1 MLIIKKF
8 TEHLFVAEAAS
19 TDFRSTIRVEYVYI
33 LLQFLLRYWGIF
45 RCHIELKARITER
58 TIFLSMQRLIRQG
71 LVITLWSY
79 LAVQVQNI
87 IITTLIL

>member
-19 TDFRSTIRVEYVYI
+19 TDFRSTIRVEYAYI
-33 LLQFLLRYWGIF
+33 LLQFLLRYWGKF

-71 LVITLWSY
+71 WWLPYDHTSLCRY
-79 LAVQVQNI
+79 K
-87 IITTLIL
+87 ILS